1 MFREIKD
8 RGAHISLQCRLLTY
22 PTVVSRSKST
32 ISPSIDFVC
41 KIEMAPVSGLAGS
54 GVFAVYVIFRLPS
67 LAFGFRFI
75 LKQREISTSAFRI
88 REAYETN

>member
-1 MFREIKD
+1 
-8 RGAHISLQCRLLTY
+8 
-22 PTVVSRSKST
+22 
-32 ISPSIDFVC
+32 
-41 KIEMAPVSGLAGS
+41 MAPVSGLAGS